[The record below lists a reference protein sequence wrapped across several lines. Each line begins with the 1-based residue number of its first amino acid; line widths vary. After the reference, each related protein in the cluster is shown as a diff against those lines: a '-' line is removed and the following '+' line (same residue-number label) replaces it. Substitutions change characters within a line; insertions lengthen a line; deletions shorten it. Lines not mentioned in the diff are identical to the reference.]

1 MRRVPIGL
9 LIAIAAYVALRALI
23 LHTNF
28 ESVALPMYELYPM
41 GTMAELTLRGI
52 DFPLRYFY
60 DNAAGQIL
68 MGFLTVPVFAVCGSS
83 YLALKLLPAAL
94 GLATLVLVW
103 KLLDRHFGR
112 RAADIAALL
121 FAVGPPTLTKY
132 SLINSGNHFENLAF
146 TMLAIVLAYRWFAS
160 AAKSRAALFAYALAC
175 GVAVFVF
182 LGALIPVGILF
193 GLHLGLRGL
202 RQAAR
207 DLPVLVAGF
216 APGVAP
222 LVIVNAV
229 TSARGL
235 DFLGAKFGNDNS
247 GRGADVLAR
256 SLDFIGW
263 RLLEAPVFEPFA
275 GLSGPA
281 LSGLFLAAFA
291 IAWLASLPSV
301 ATSVSSFARGL
312 IDPPRSSEAQLA
324 AFEHARLVPF
334 VIYVPLAALAY
345 GISNFRLGGH
355 APPIEVAGFRYY
367 LPTILFAL
375 ILIAV
380 WADRWIARRGTMRL
394 AGLALVTMAALPS
407 ASSLGLVDW
416 SFRTRAVGA
425 RLEGYNL
432 AQIARA
438 LLSSRNAVDRAEIVA
453 RVDGLPPEIRPRVRT
468 ALGFNLGVQARQDA
482 AKSWGAEWSLD
493 LDSFLAPWPAEW
505 QPWLVAGLGAGLRW
519 HARMTNAP
527 MDRVVESAR
536 RVSGVRPDLEMALW
550 AGLARPGVNLPFPWE
565 TQRILAEDADLIA
578 RRGDEL
584 PQFVRATRTLCR
596 QLVERGI
603 ASDVEHVEEIEQRLA
618 DVRAWQESAGVGEYG
633 PRW

>member
-9 LIAIAAYVALRALI
+9 SVAIAVYVALRALI

-52 DFPLRYFY
+52 EFPLRYFY

-68 MGFLTVPVFAVCGSS
+68 MGYLTVPVFAVFGSS

-94 GLATLVLVW
+94 GLATLILVW

-112 RAADIAALL
+112 AAANIAAFL

-160 AAKSRAALFAYALAC
+160 AEKKRGGLFLYALSC
-175 GVAVFVF
+175 GIALFVF
-182 LGALIPVGILF
+182 LGALIPIGILF
-193 GLHLGLRGL
+193 GMHLGLRGL
-202 RQAAR
+202 RKSAR
-207 DLPVLVAGF
+207 DLPVLAAGF
-216 APGVAP
+216 GLGIAP

-229 TSARGL
+229 TSARGMGFL
-235 DFLGAKFGNDNS
+235 DAKFGNDNS

-256 SLDFIGW
+256 SLDFLGQ
-263 RLLEAPVFEPFA
+263 RLFEAPVFEPFA
-275 GLSGPA
+275 GLSPHL
-281 LSGLFLAAFA
+281 LSGMFLAAFA
-291 IAWLASLPSV
+291 VAWIVSLPSV
-301 ATSVSSFARGL
+301 ASSVAAFARGL
-312 IDPPRSSEAQLA
+312 VTPRGSDDENAT
-324 AFEHARLVPF
+324 FERAKLVPF

-355 APPIEVAGFRYY
+355 APPVEVAGFRYF

-380 WADRWIARRGTMRL
+380 WADRWIARGGSSRL
-394 AGLALVTMAALPS
+394 AGLVLVTMAALPG

-416 SFRTRAVGA
+416 SFRTRGVGA
-425 RLEGYNL
+425 RLKGYNL

-438 LLSSRNAVDRAEIVA
+438 LLSSRNAVDRVDVVA

-468 ALGFNLGVQARQDA
+468 ALGFNLGVRARQDA
-482 AKSWGAEWSLD
+482 GASWGAEWSLD
-493 LDSFLAPWPAEW
+493 LDAFLEPWPVEW

-519 HARMTNAP
+519 HARMTNLP

-536 RVSGVRPDLEMALW
+536 RVSGVRPELETALW

-565 TQRILAEDADLIA
+565 TQRILGEDADLIA

-584 PQFVRATRTLCR
+584 PQFVRATRSLCR
-596 QLVERGI
+596 QLLERGI
-603 ASDVEHVEEIEQRLA
+603 DSDLEHVEEIEQRLA
-618 DVRAWQESAGVGEYG
+618 EVRAWQESAGVSEYG